1 MRFLLL
7 KQRIIAE
14 RFLATTII
22 KNGRRRMISRLGVV
36 DIIAKIVVDNE
47 GEYEST
53 TAKYT
58 VTIEE
63 GYQTLK
69 WNETTK
75 QMESVVLDATVMPA
89 ESELAD
95 KSSDKLLPAGTKNG
109 EIKFLETKTNKEM
122 RSIKFT
128 NVKYGNDWA

>member
-1 MRFLLL
+1 MS
-7 KQRIIAE
+7 
-14 RFLATTII
+14 
-22 KNGRRRMISRLGVV
+22 SRLGVV

-58 VTIEE
+58 VSIEE

-95 KSSDKLLPAGTKNG
+95 KSSFKLLPAGTKNG

-122 RSIKFT
+122 KYIKFT

>member
-1 MRFLLL
+1 
-7 KQRIIAE
+7 
-14 RFLATTII
+14 
-22 KNGRRRMISRLGVV
+22 MISRLGVV
-36 DIIAKIVVDNE
+36 DIIGKIVVDNE

-53 TAKYT
+53 TVKYT